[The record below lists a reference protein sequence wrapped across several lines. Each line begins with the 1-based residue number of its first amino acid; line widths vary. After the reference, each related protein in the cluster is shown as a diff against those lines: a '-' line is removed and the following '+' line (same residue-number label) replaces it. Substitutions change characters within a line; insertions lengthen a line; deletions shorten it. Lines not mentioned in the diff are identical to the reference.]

1 MARKP
6 KKDKNAIRYDRDGIQ
21 KVMRVRD
28 YFADS
33 LGQFSLNVIS
43 GLVGQL
49 TYFYTDKVGL
59 AAGAIATIFMVN
71 KIFDAFTDVFM
82 GNIIDN
88 TKPGKEK
95 YRPWL
100 LKAGVPAGL
109 MLIAMFTVPKGTDVF
124 QLGYVM
130 ATNLLL
136 TAILYTAIAVPYV
149 SLQIVRTHSQ
159 EERSYIGTWR
169 AAAGYVSGMFISILV
184 IPVTNLLGGNQ
195 AAWVKLGTI
204 FGALIVVFMLVCY
217 AFAKESAVDRKN
229 KVETAEVVA
238 EEEQMTMRDAL
249 SKLVKNKYWVLLLI
263 VNFAANVSYGLTG
276 TSGAYYAKWIY
287 GNDNLVAVMGG
298 LGLIPT
304 FLGFALLTPLVKKFG
319 PTKLL
324 KNMALITTIVTAVR
338 IINPD
343 HFIFNTAIG
352 LVTTFTG
359 IPVMALTGVLMG
371 MVVDYNDYKFGSKMV
386 GRSSSAQSFANKI
399 GTGIGASMVGW
410 TLALASYDGTATVAT
425 EPVRQAIFTFSIY
438 IPLLL
443 NLAVFLALR
452 KFDLEGRMVEI
463 YAAIAERRAG
473 GEAKEAALAI
483 EKAEVVKGEVL
494 LAPVAGQTFSLQEVN
509 DPAFSNGAIGQ
520 GIAIKPS
527 EGVLYAPAAG
537 QVSLAFATGHAVNIV
552 TPNGAE
558 IFVHVG
564 IDTVTMNGDGFD
576 LKVSQGD
583 RVKAGDIIG
592 TFDKAKIADAGL
604 SDTTVLLVTNTKDYT
619 EIKPI
624 AADTVAKADKV
635 LELKA

>member
-1 MARKP
+1 MIRKP

-33 LGQFSLNVIS
+33 LGMFSLNVIS

-71 KIFDAFTDVFM
+71 KIFDAFTDVIM

-109 MLIAMFTVPKGTDVF
+109 MLITMFMVPNGTDIF

-136 TAILYTAIAVPYV
+136 TSVLYTAMAVPYV
-149 SLQIVRTHSQ
+149 SLQLVRTRSQ

-169 AAAGYVSGMFISILV
+169 AAAGYVSGMFIAILV
-184 IPVTNLLGGNQ
+184 IPVTNMLGGDK
-195 AAWVKLGTI
+195 AAWIKLAAI
-204 FGALIVVFMLVCY
+204 FGALVVIAMLICF
-217 AFAKESAVDRKN
+217 AFAKESAVDSKN
-229 KVETAEVVA
+229 KGEVVESV

-249 SKLVKNKYWVLLLI
+249 SKLVKNKYWMMLLV
-263 VNFAANVSYGLTG
+263 VNVAINISYGLTG
-276 TSGAYYAKWIY
+276 TSGTYYAKWIY

-324 KNMALITTIVTAVR
+324 KYMALITVVLTTARIV
-338 IINPD
+338 NPD

-359 IPVMALTGVLMG
+359 IPIMALTGVLMG
-371 MVVDYNDYKFGSKMV
+371 MVVDYNDYKFGSKMI
-386 GRSSSAQSFANKI
+386 GRSSSAHSFANKI

-410 TLALASYDGTATVAT
+410 CLALASYDGSAAVAT

-443 NLAVFLALR
+443 NLAIFLALR

-473 GEAKEAALAI
+473 GESKEAAPAI

-527 EGVLYAPAAG
+527 EGVLYAPADG

-558 IFVHVG
+558 IFVHIG
-564 IDTVTMNGDGFD
+564 IDTVTMNGNGFE
-576 LKVSQGD
+576 LKIAQGD
-583 RVKAGDIIG
+583 FVKAGDIIG
-592 TFDKAKIADAGL
+592 NFDKDKIAAAGL
-604 SDTTVLLVTNTKDYT
+604 IDTTVLLVTNTKDYT
-619 EIKPI
+619 EIKSI